1 MKKVILLAGFLL
13 LPYMLYAQAGRGKV
27 IAGNKLYQEEK
38 YDAASSQYH
47 DALLEAPESPVIQYN
62 IAGTEYKTG
71 KFQEA
76 LENYAKSLSPRLAE
90 RRKPEEE
97 RLLRSKIHY
106 NRGNALYRLNKYPEA
121 IQEYTETLK
130 LNPDDEDAK
139 YNLEFVRNK
148 LKDEAQKQPQDQNQ
162 QQQQQQQQQQEQQQQ
177 QQQDKKDQQNQEDQQ
192 KKEQQEKEE
201 QNQEQEQPQPQKEG
215 EISQEDAKR
224 ILDALK
230 EDEKQEQEKRQKAA
244 QGRARVLKDW

>member
-1 MKKVILLAGFLL
+1 ME
-13 LPYMLYAQAGRGKV
+13 
-27 IAGNKLYQEEK
+27 GNKLYQEEK

-76 LENYAKSLSPRLAE
+76 LENYAKALSPRLAE

-121 IQEYTETLK
+121 IQEYTEALK

-177 QQQDKKDQQNQEDQQ
+177 NQQEDKKDQQNQEEQQ
-192 KKEQQEKEE
+192 KKEQQEQEQ

-215 EISQEDAKR
+215 EITKEDAER